1 MMPVSSIA
9 SAAFFQTGDISGH
22 DVHLLMVA
30 AMIIA
35 IAVVVAA
42 VGLVATTVFA
52 AKLLHSVDGVVK
64 ETRLRT
70 GPILDKTNALLVELS
85 PKVHAITTNA
95 EQISY
100 TVREK
105 LEEIGETVSQINR
118 TAQDTN
124 ARTRVHVA
132 KVDGIVTGALDTAQ
146 DVSNTVQ
153 EGIRVP
159 LRQVAGLVAGLKA
172 GIEKLV
178 ERSPFGRGGY
188 PPSPSI

>member
-1 MMPVSSIA
+1 MMPVHSTLGL
-9 SAAFFQTGDISGH
+9 AFFQAGDISGH
-22 DVHLLMVA
+22 DVHLLMIA

-42 VGLVATTVFA
+42 GGLIATGIFA
-52 AKLLHSVDGVVK
+52 AKLLHTIDGVAREAK
-64 ETRLRT
+64 ERT
-70 GPILDKTNALLVELS
+70 GPILDKTNALLAELT
-85 PKVHAITTNA
+85 PKVYAITTNA

-105 LEEIGETVSQINR
+105 LEEIAETVSQINR
-118 TAQDTN
+118 TAQETN
-124 ARTRVHVA
+124 ARTRVHVV
-132 KVDGIVTGALDTAQ
+132 KVDGIVTDALNAAQ

-159 LRQVAGLVAGLKA
+159 LRQVAGIVAGVKA

-178 ERSPFGRGGY
+178 ERSPFGRA
-188 PPSPSI
+188 

>member
-1 MMPVSSIA
+1 MMPVQSFA
-9 SAAFFQTGDISGH
+9 ALAFFQTGDISGH
-22 DVHLLMVA
+22 DVHLLMIA

-42 VGLVATTVFA
+42 VGLIATTICA
-52 AKLLHSVDGVVK
+52 AKLLHSVDGIVK
-64 ETRLRT
+64 EAKERT
-70 GPILDKTNALLVELS
+70 GPILDKTNALLQDLT
-85 PKVHAITTNA
+85 PKVHAITANA

-105 LEEIGETVSQINR
+105 LDEIGETVSQINR

-132 KVDGIVTGALDTAQ
+132 KVDGIVTGALNTAE
-146 DVSNTVQ
+146 DVSQTVQ

-159 LRQVAGLVAGLKA
+159 LRQVAGIVAGVKA
-172 GIEKLV
+172 AVEKFV
-178 ERSPFGRGGY
+178 ERSPFARG
-188 PPSPSI
+188 